1 MTSSVIAKHEIDV
14 ADIEYLRHGDK
25 PLLARMYKPRGNG
38 PFPLV
43 IDLHGGAWINKDRL
57 ADKAMDEALAQSG
70 VVVASLDFRMPP
82 NGQYPDSMAD
92 INYAVRWFK
101 SRAAEFRISAD
112 KVGLLGF
119 SSGAHQGILAAMRP
133 HDPRYAA
140 LPLAANPQVDAT
152 VRFVVLCSPL
162 VDPLERF
169 HYAKALQAAP
179 GGSKFADRVLPGH
192 DRYWHGEASM
202 AEGNPVLVLERGE
215 PVQTPPVLYESLS
228 KDGSHP
234 RVSLDRFIAGY
245 RKAGGRVDLQW
256 FDDESGDSFI
266 TGNPTTPAAIA
277 AIAKVIEFVHRET
290 R

>member
-1 MTSSVIAKHEIDV
+1 MTSNAASKFEIEV
-14 ADIEYLRHGDK
+14 EDIEYLRHADK
-25 PLLARMYKPRGNG
+25 PLLARIYKPRGAG

-57 ADKAMDEALAQSG
+57 ADVAMDEALARSG
-70 VVVASLDFRMPP
+70 IVVASLDFRMPP
-82 NGQYPDSMAD
+82 NGRYPDSMAD
-92 INYAVRWFK
+92 INYAIRWFK
-101 SRAAEFRISAD
+101 SRAADFRISAD

-133 HDPRYAA
+133 NDPRYAA
-140 LPLAANPQVDAT
+140 IPLDSKQPIDAT

-162 VDPLERF
+162 VDPLERY
-169 HYAKALQAAP
+169 HYAKGLQQAP

-202 AEGNPVLVLERGE
+202 AEGNPVLALERGE
-215 PVQTPPVLYESLS
+215 SVQTPPVLYESLS

-234 RVSLDRFIAGY
+234 RASLDRFVSGY
-245 RKAGGRVDLQW
+245 RKAGGRVDLEW

-266 TGNPTTPAAIA
+266 TGNPNTPAAIK
-277 AIAKVIEFVHRET
+277 AIAKVIEFVHREAK
-290 R
+290 